1 MHCGGN
7 PARLHGKEDSRRL
20 RRHGSSRPQ
29 EGDRRK
35 AAAGHA
41 LCPWSHTLAGN
52 FQLPRRLS
60 RRVSPAQGRNLPRS
74 RGERRRGD
82 SRGAWRD
89 GRGNARRK
97 GHRRPL
103 GRSSREIAFGRSRRR
118 LQDTGVLSVDLL
130 GKSRSGALA
139 VASRNILGKLGLK
152 SAELRKTTPLSFA
165 CRCSPDRATAMLAAL
180 SPEERAALPPTIDI
194 TCHMC
199 GRTFTVNTR
208 QTS

>member
-1 MHCGGN
+1 MFFHTEAQRHRGGLKRILQ
-7 PARLHGKEDSRRL
+7 AGGKRERRL
-20 RRHGSSRPQ
+20 DIGV
-29 EGDRRK
+29 K
-35 AAAGHA
+35 
-41 LCPWSHTLAGN
+41 TK
-52 FQLPRRLS
+52 
-60 RRVSPAQGRNLPRS
+60 RRVRVEPKRPGVGKVVERAKAGGRTDLA
-74 RGERRRGD
+74 RGVMVEEMPD
-82 SRGAWRD
+82 A
-89 GRGNARRK
+89 K
-97 GHRRPL
+97 
-103 GRSSREIAFGRSRRR
+103 
-118 LQDTGVLSVDLL
+118 DTGVLSVDLL

-165 CRCSPDRATAMLAAL
+165 CRCSPDRAIAMLAAL